1 MLQEHNLQVL
11 DSKYLAEEKIM
22 SKLELEIELL
32 RSQLVLTGKKLPSSP
47 SPDTSSCQEVHV
59 MTHTDRESVTG
70 GQSPQHSLSGI
81 SLSLPSSDG
90 SIPPVDI
97 KDSHGIEVQDLF

>member
-1 MLQEHNLQVL
+1 
-11 DSKYLAEEKIM
+11 M

-32 RSQLVLTGKKLPSSP
+32 QSQLVLTDKKLPSSS

-59 MTHTDRESVTG
+59 LTHTDSENITG

-81 SLSLPSSDG
+81 SMSLPSSDG

-97 KDSHGIEVQDLF
+97 KESHGTEV